1 MSTDNTDKL
10 DPAHVAWSQNVFRM
24 ITDGGVW
31 GVPRSGLMFTKRGDK
46 LVLTARM
53 PHMAGMPC
61 SAAELAEQ
69 QQDDYEGIKRH
80 MEAAGITV
88 EDASS

>member
-1 MSTDNTDKL
+1 MNTDKL
-10 DPAHVAWSQNVFRM
+10 DPAHVAWSANIFRM
-24 ITDGGVW
+24 ITDGGTW
-31 GVPRSGLMFTKRGDK
+31 GVPRSGLMFTKRGEK

-69 QQDDYEGIKRH
+69 QQGDYEDIKRH

-88 EDASS
+88 EDASRP